1 MGNGDNEA
9 GFKQT
14 VYGES
19 TLTLK
24 WGVILVLILGFFG
37 WVVVGAFSHENRL
50 TKVETKLEIQIP
62 QINNALAEVR
72 DLTKEIRDNQ
82 LRLQRKEP

>member
-1 MGNGDNEA
+1 MPENER
-9 GFKQT
+9 KEQ
-14 VYGES
+14 ES

-24 WGVILVLILGFFG
+24 WGVILILVLGFFG
-37 WVVVGAFSHENRL
+37 WIVVGSFSHENRI

-62 QINNALAEVR
+62 QINSALSEVR

>member
-1 MGNGDNEA
+1 MSE
-9 GFKQT
+9 QREQ
-14 VYGES
+14 ES

-24 WGVILVLILGFFG
+24 WGIILVLILGFFG
-37 WVVVGAFSHENRL
+37 WITVGAFSHENRI

-62 QINNALAEVR
+62 QINNALTEVR

>member
-1 MGNGDNEA
+1 MESKNSDS
-9 GFKQT
+9 
-14 VYGES
+14 ES

-24 WGVILVLILGFFG
+24 WGMILVLILGFFG
-37 WVVVGAFSHENRL
+37 WITVGAFSRENRI

-62 QINNALAEVR
+62 QINSALSEVR